1 MKAGG
6 LYLAKGN
13 NAEHLGGNFGVFSP
27 RNEHSSVEL
36 GFRGGANYLG
46 SLCVTGQAEFQ
57 EFSWCLMVNF
67 LQRIEMHGRSR
78 KLAKYLEKLAWTL
91 ASRAVK
97 A

>member
-36 GFRGGANYLG
+36 GFRGGAGHLVLLWVAG
-46 SLCVTGQAEFQ
+46 RAEFQ
-57 EFSWCLMVNF
+57 EFSSL
-67 LQRIEMHGRSR
+67 
-78 KLAKYLEKLAWTL
+78 
-91 ASRAVK
+91 
-97 A
+97 